1 MDIESSRNAAN
12 TEEVNQLIGKT
23 MSPQN
28 QNNNFDELLER
39 LTAFMEQSSTEA
51 SARMTRLEEEQLAA
65 SERLQRVESVVAAN
79 ANSIRELNMA
89 VNQIFQVVELNQ
101 KNFEVVQQ
109 NFEII
114 VGQIKG
120 LQAEN
125 RNILDHLFGIE
136 DREEG

>member
-114 VGQIKG
+114 VAQIKG

>member
-12 TEEVNQLIGKT
+12 TEEINQLIRKT

>member
-1 MDIESSRNAAN
+1 MDLESTSNTAN
-12 TEEVNQLIGKT
+12 TEEIDQLIRKN
-23 MSPQN
+23 MSLQN
-28 QNNNFDELLER
+28 QNNNFDELLGR
-39 LTAFMEQSSTEA
+39 LTAFMEQSSSEA

-79 ANSIRELNMA
+79 ASSIRELNLA

-114 VGQIKG
+114 VAQIKG

-136 DREEG
+136 DSEEG